1 MGGGSVEVKP
11 LNNGE
16 IMDLFQRMD
25 FDGLLSRLEMLVK
38 DLVKENELPD
48 RGVIVT
54 PNYGTAKKNKGQ
66 VISYSIMSNEPD
78 YPASE
83 EDLLDKNRHH
93 SIFITLKAPSAKTWQ
108 GTAEIQVGAYLMKMF
123 PPPPDALKVYKQK
136 GRDGESSSES
146 KEKDAQ
152 QGSDEAYDDR
162 FRIPL
167 DSKNL
172 IEWVRSVVQY
182 KISNYV
188 TAAPSFGCC
197 SQFQECSDAKKCI
210 HPNRMYSTAC
220 SYRCNLE
227 AGRIFYGRNRNV

>member
-1 MGGGSVEVKP
+1 M
-11 LNNGE
+11 
-16 IMDLFQRMD
+16 
-25 FDGLLSRLEMLVK
+25 
-38 DLVKENELPD
+38 
-48 RGVIVT
+48 
-54 PNYGTAKKNKGQ
+54 
-66 VISYSIMSNEPD
+66 
-78 YPASE
+78 
-83 EDLLDKNRHH
+83 
-93 SIFITLKAPSAKTWQ
+93 
-108 GTAEIQVGAYLMKMF
+108 
-123 PPPPDALKVYKQK
+123 KVYKQK
-136 GRDGESSSES
+136 NKKNDDESDAKTPEYDDQQSSEES
-146 KEKDAQ
+146 
-152 QGSDEAYDDR
+152 YDDR

-167 DSKNL
+167 DSNNL